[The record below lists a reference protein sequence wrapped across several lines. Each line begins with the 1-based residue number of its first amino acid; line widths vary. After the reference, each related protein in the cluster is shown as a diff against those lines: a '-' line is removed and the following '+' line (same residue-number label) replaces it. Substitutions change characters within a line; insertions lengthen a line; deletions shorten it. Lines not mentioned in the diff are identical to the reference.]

1 MGNKN
6 CRGNRAIARPSTE
19 YFRQL
24 KLKEEEEEKAK
35 AALIATPAPEIDL
48 SLLPNHP
55 ALIIFDNKS
64 IGIHIDQCKGMKEQP
79 TNMDTLIETIS
90 AYAPY
95 VTSIDINIHAPFPH
109 RESMDV
115 QKRRTQ
121 CFAKL
126 FVEINKFKLVS
137 LHLCMLL
144 DENKFPQMK
153 LAAGIMGLSFK
164 GWTLM
169 YEALGVFQFF
179 PVRRGSEFDL
189 RLRGVFKKEVI
200 MA

>member
-6 CRGNRAIARPSTE
+6 CRGNPAIARPSTE
-19 YFRQL
+19 YYRQL

-35 AALIATPAPEIDL
+35 AAPAPEIDL
-48 SLLPNHP
+48 SILPTHP
-55 ALIIFDNKS
+55 ALIIFDNRS
-64 IGIHIDQCKGMKEQP
+64 IGIHIDQGKGMKEQP
-79 TNMDTLIETIS
+79 TNLGTLIEIIS

-121 CFAKL
+121 CFRKL

-144 DENKFPQMK
+144 DEHKFPQMK

-169 YEALGVFQFF
+169 YEVLGVFQYF
-179 PVRRGSEFDL
+179 PVERGSEFDL